1 MSSYRFSL
9 KSCALLYTEG
19 PYESLYIRFLETYY
33 RVCEFQFQS
42 ARIEWLTSTGFVRSY
57 TFDGGRQDE
66 TGVITFFEIKAH
78 QAYFEEPETY
88 DRLQEAEKELA
99 RHGIK
104 LERIVGDRFE
114 GVIVDTINDVRSEE
128 HTSELQ
134 SLMRISYAV

>member
-1 MSSYRFSL
+1 MIRRPPRSTRTDTLFP
-9 KSCALLYTEG
+9 YTT
-19 PYESLYIRFLETYY
+19 LF
-33 RVCEFQFQS
+33 
-42 ARIEWLTSTGFVRSY
+42 RS
-57 TFDGGRQDE
+57 
-66 TGVITFFEIKAH
+66 FFEIKAH

-114 GVIVDTINDVRSEE
+114 GVIVDTRSEE

-134 SLMRISYAV
+134 SLMRISYAVFCLKKNNTIVNIPVNTSHTTITVTRYSSPTMT

>member
-1 MSSYRFSL
+1 MESTFSVL
-9 KSCALLYTEG
+9 SGGDENQILRLRNG
-19 PYESLYIRFLETYY
+19 
-33 RVCEFQFQS
+33 
-42 ARIEWLTSTGFVRSY
+42 LTSTGFVRSY

-88 DRLQEAEKELA
+88 DRLQEAEQEWA

-114 GVIVDTINDVRSEE
+114 GVKIGSASCRERVV
-128 HTSELQ
+128 Q
-134 SLMRISYAV
+134 